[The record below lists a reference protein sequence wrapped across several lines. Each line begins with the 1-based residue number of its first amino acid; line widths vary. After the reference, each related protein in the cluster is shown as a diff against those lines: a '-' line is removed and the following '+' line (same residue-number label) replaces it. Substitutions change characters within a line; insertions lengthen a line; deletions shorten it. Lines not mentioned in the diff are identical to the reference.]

1 MRAQSSCHVNPP
13 FSSII
18 FIIRVLIGGLFGYT
32 VAWGI
37 EGEKFPR
44 RREERRK
51 REERVRGME
60 IFGQ

>member
-1 MRAQSSCHVNPP
+1 MQSQKREPQRQ
-13 FSSII
+13 I